1 MQYDSSG
8 MGMRLDYREVWAAP
22 LWRALALA
30 CGLIT
35 SIAHAQG
42 EDLPLAIAPHL
53 DAHAPA
59 AGSAPVAQ
67 AEHATPV
74 VLQLSA
80 QLAQPVDNAPPAD
93 KVNPVAAP
101 ATPPAPSGRGLWT
114 FTFWFALLLLIGI
127 AARDSMRVMLQ
138 ILWQPAPPRARLP
151 YASWPSICLSFSAN
165 DAESLEQTLWRIRD
179 LDYPPERLLVVALI
193 DMASESALA
202 TLKAARPQ
210 MRSEVIASPLD
221 TQLEPVRQ
229 CFAAGL
235 QHGRG
240 DIVMTIPAGEPID
253 SQSLK
258 QAAEAFLDPTLGA
271 LLGYLPPGTPGD
283 QGIAARLGRLQRR
296 ATTQLDLPPPQ
307 SVPPGTGLVAI
318 RRGCVQSASIDP
330 TLPNGTLSVL
340 LDIEAAA
347 WRISLQPAQIAA
359 GAPMQDWDS
368 RAKWLRRRARARIES
383 NAAVRLFGL
392 LRHGRFAGEPGPMLT
407 LLWIAVLLASLLRF
421 FMGDIFSAAIGLA
434 ACMACAFGVEARPA
448 SLLALGILLRTT
460 GRNPAA
466 ILSAFAP
473 VVFLHDLQVTLRQTI
488 RSVMTRLRPGK
499 ATATARASELGA
511 PSVTTH

>member
-1 MQYDSSG
+1 
-8 MGMRLDYREVWAAP
+8 MRLDYREVWAAP

-30 CGLIT
+30 CGLIA
-35 SIAHAQG
+35 SVAQAQG
-42 EDLPLAIAPHL
+42 DDLPLAIAPHL
-53 DAHAPA
+53 EPHVPA
-59 AGSAPVAQ
+59 AASAPVIQ
-67 AEHATPV
+67 AEHSTPV
-74 VLQLSA
+74 VLQLSG
-80 QLAQPVDNAPPAD
+80 QLAAPVNNTPPPTD
-93 KVNPVAAP
+93 SLAP
-101 ATPPAPSGRGLWT
+101 AATPATPAPSGRGLWT
-114 FTFWFALLLLIGI
+114 FAYWFALLLLIGI
-127 AARDSMRVMLQ
+127 AARDSLRVMLQ
-138 ILWQPAPPRARLP
+138 ILWQPAPPRAPLP
-151 YASWPSICLSFSAN
+151 YAQWPSICLSFSAN
-165 DAESLEQTLWRIRD
+165 DAETLEQTLWRIRD
-179 LDYPPERLLVVALI
+179 LDYPPERVLVVALF
-193 DMASESALA
+193 DTESESMLA
-202 TLKAARPQ
+202 TLQTARPR
-210 MRSEVIASPLD
+210 MGSEVIASPLGK
-221 TQLEPVRQ
+221 QLDPVRQ
-229 CFAAGL
+229 CFTAGL
-235 QHGRG
+235 LHGRS

-253 SQSLK
+253 NQSLK
-258 QAAEAFLDPTLGA
+258 HAAEAFLDPTLGA

-330 TLPNGTLSVL
+330 ALPNGTLSIL

-383 NAAVRLFGL
+383 NAALRLFGL

-407 LLWIAVLLASLLRF
+407 LLWIGVLLASLLRF
-421 FMGDIFSAAIGLA
+421 FMGDLFSAAIGLA

-460 GRNPAA
+460 GRNPTAM
-466 ILSAFAP
+466 LSAFAP

-488 RSVMTRLRPGK
+488 SSVVTRLRPGK
-499 ATATARASELGA
+499 AAATTGASELGA
-511 PSVTTH
+511 PSVTH